1 MNVLV
6 IGGGPA
12 GSSAALRAVELG
24 ARTTLV
30 TRGEFGGMSANDG
43 PIQTRTLAQAARL
56 LQKTRQLS
64 QHGIAVSEPILDYP
78 QLLVR
83 AREVVD
89 DVCEHSTSRE
99 HLERMGVTIYEQAGT
114 ARFIDQHTVETGS
127 GLRLRA
133 DKIILSPGGTS
144 RRLSVPGF
152 EWTATQSDA
161 WGLTAIPS
169 SMLVVGAGA
178 TGVQVASIF
187 QAFGSRVQLFEAGPR
202 ILATED
208 EDVSAAV
215 AAAFRRSGMVVRENI
230 GTIESFEKTLRGVR
244 MFFSKDGMWDSAE
257 GALVVAAVGWMT
269 DTAGLNL
276 SAARVETDSQGY
288 VLVDARLQTSAPNI
302 LAAGRIT
309 GRQVFLPQAVHDGF
323 VAATNAVEGPTTTLG
338 DEVSP
343 IGSFTNPEYA
353 HVGLTEF
360 TAREMHDVAVAV
372 VHFDE
377 TPRTI
382 IDGQTTGFCKL
393 IADRATGKIL
403 GCHVVGECAIEIV
416 QAAAVAI
423 AGGLRVDDLAKV
435 SLSFPTYA
443 GILARAAFRAT
454 QQINPEF
461 GGPIQS
467 SIQLRQA

>member
-1 MNVLV
+1 
-6 IGGGPA
+6 
-12 GSSAALRAVELG
+12 
-24 ARTTLV
+24 
-30 TRGEFGGMSANDG
+30 
-43 PIQTRTLAQAARL
+43 
-56 LQKTRQLS
+56 
-64 QHGIAVSEPILDYP
+64 
-78 QLLVR
+78 
-83 AREVVD
+83 
-89 DVCEHSTSRE
+89 
-99 HLERMGVTIYEQAGT
+99 
-114 ARFIDQHTVETGS
+114 
-127 GLRLRA
+127 
-133 DKIILSPGGTS
+133 
-144 RRLSVPGF
+144 
-152 EWTATQSDA
+152 
-161 WGLTAIPS
+161 
-169 SMLVVGAGA
+169 
-178 TGVQVASIF
+178 
-187 QAFGSRVQLFEAGPR
+187 
-202 ILATED
+202 
-208 EDVSAAV
+208 
-215 AAAFRRSGMVVRENI
+215 MVVRENI

-382 IDGQTTGFCKL
+382 IDGQTTSFCKL